1 MEMGASRKSSHVTTK
16 DSAETARDIISTSSQ
31 IQSMK
36 VPDAVAA
43 IAQAAAKANGETEKC
58 MSCRKQVFYSVA
70 I

>member
-1 MEMGASRKSSHVTTK
+1 MSASRKSSNVTTK
-16 DSAETARDIISTSSQ
+16 DSAETARDTASSQ

-43 IAQAAAKANGETEKC
+43 IAQAAAKANGDTEKC
-58 MSCRKQVFYSVA
+58 MSCQKHVFCSIA